1 MSNTGKRLAKNTIY
15 MYVRMFVMV
24 IVSFYTSRVVLQQL
38 GVSDFGIYSLAGS
51 IVAVFN
57 SLRTIFAS
65 STQRFL
71 NYEMG
76 KNNKERLNLI
86 FNHGLY
92 INIFI
97 AVVFVVLVEIVG
109 ICFFKYK
116 INIDPDRLK
125 AAYFVFQ
132 FSVLTAVVSIITTL
146 FDAELI
152 AHEKMNFYATMSI
165 VETFLKLGIVYLLMI
180 SSYDKL
186 IYYGFL
192 HFMVSVVVLSCNALF
207 CRINFEEVR
216 VRKKWDK
223 DLLKE
228 MTKFAGWN
236 FLGNTSYALTQN
248 GINMVLNV
256 FGGPLVNAAR
266 GLAFQLNSALNQFVA
281 NINVVVN
288 PYSIKLY
295 AEGNKEKMFK
305 LTYLSSKILFCVQ
318 LCITIPFCYCSYLIL
333 DLWLGNVPAYSVVF
347 LQLILIHSQI
357 RSLHAPLDTI
367 FKAYGDLK
375 WYQIRESF
383 ILLIPLLAGY
393 ISLRAGMNV
402 AIVFVWMILVECLNT
417 IQILFLAKKQVKY
430 PVVMYMRNVSLPC
443 VMVVVAPLLF
453 FVLFLY
459 NSDIG
464 ICTRIVSSI
473 FFSIFS
479 LIVMFFCGMNQDEQK
494 HLKQVLR
501 K

>member
-24 IVSFYTSRVVLQQL
+24 VVSFYTSRVVLQQL

-51 IVAVFN
+51 IVAIFN

-97 AVVFVVLVEIVG
+97 SVVFIVLVEIVG
-109 ICFFKYK
+109 IWFFKYK
-116 INIDPDRLK
+116 INVDPDRLK
-125 AAYFVFQ
+125 AAYFVYQ

-192 HFMVSVVVLSCNALF
+192 HCVVSVVVLSCNALF
-207 CRINFEEVR
+207 CRINFDEVR

-248 GINMVLNV
+248 GLNMVLNV

-305 LTYLSSKILFCVQ
+305 LTFLSSKILFCVQ
-318 LCITIPFCYCSYLIL
+318 LCISIPFCYCTYYIL
-333 DLWLGNVPAYSVVF
+333 DLWLGKVPVYSVVF
-347 LQLILIHSQI
+347 LQLILMHSQI

-375 WYQIRESF
+375 WYQIRECF
-383 ILLIPLLAGY
+383 VLLIPLLAGY
-393 ISLRAGMNV
+393 ISLRTGMNV
-402 AIVFVWMILVECLNT
+402 AVVFVWMIILECVNM
-417 IQILFLAKKQVKY
+417 IQILFLARKEVGY
-430 PVVMYMRNVSLPC
+430 PLLSYVRSVLVPC
-443 VMVVVAPLLF
+443 VKVVAIPFLF
-453 FVLFLY
+453 FVLWIN
-459 NSDIG
+459 NSDVSV
-464 ICTRIVSSI
+464 CVRFFASVFFDLLSIV
-473 FFSIFS
+473 
-479 LIVMFFCGMNQDEQK
+479 VMFFFGLNADEQK
-494 HLKQVLR
+494 QIKKVLK